1 MTRAFP
7 AWVVA
12 FALAGALTGCTED
25 KAPLAD
31 ELERY
36 TDRGDAC
43 KQVVVAITYAD
54 GSLRSM
60 GQEQFQEFDD
70 AVRSNIATVA
80 GTVALEIRD
89 FPTER
94 TRRQAQRLAKKARAT
109 AALGSS
115 GARRVR
121 LLREY
126 RIEAERMVLEC
137 ARLMPELRGAD
148 SETVVGSGS
157 RRTGGS
163 PSSGAAPTVTV
174 RKAPLSQDPDA
185 AIAYDGNDVIFEARV
200 TESPGDHVVVPAGAE
215 PGGTLQVYL
224 PVPMEVTAA
233 YKGEVEV
240 GDQLFVRDLGG
251 RAPDGTT
258 MIVSRSVHDL
268 LWEPGRTF
276 FVFGTGPDQPA
287 GDPHRAV
294 TWNMIYIVADGIV
307 RPVVSGESPM
317 PLADMRRKLESRR

>member
-12 FALAGALTGCTED
+12 VALVGALAGCTDD

-31 ELERY
+31 VLDGY
-36 TDRGDAC
+36 TDKGDAC

-60 GQEQFQEFDD
+60 GQEQYQEFDD

-109 AALGSS
+109 SEQDS
-115 GARRVR
+115 TGARRVR

-137 ARLMPELRGAD
+137 ARLMPELLGED
-148 SETVVGSGS
+148 SKTIVGSGS
-157 RRTGGS
+157 RRAGGS
-163 PSSGAAPTVTV
+163 PD
-174 RKAPLSQDPDA
+174 R
-185 AIAYDGNDVIFEARV
+185 NR
-200 TESPGDHVVVPAGAE
+200 
-215 PGGTLQVYL
+215 
-224 PVPMEVTAA
+224 
-233 YKGEVEV
+233 
-240 GDQLFVRDLGG
+240 R
-251 RAPDGTT
+251 
-258 MIVSRSVHDL
+258 
-268 LWEPGRTF
+268 RT
-276 FVFGTGPDQPA
+276 D
-287 GDPHRAV
+287 
-294 TWNMIYIVADGIV
+294 W
-307 RPVVSGESPM
+307 
-317 PLADMRRKLESRR
+317 